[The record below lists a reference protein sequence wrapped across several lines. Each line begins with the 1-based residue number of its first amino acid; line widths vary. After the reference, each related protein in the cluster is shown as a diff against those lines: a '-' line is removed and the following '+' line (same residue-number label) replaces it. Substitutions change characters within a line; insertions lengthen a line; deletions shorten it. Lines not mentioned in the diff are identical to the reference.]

1 MKRVLV
7 VVCVG
12 LTIMAVSMMSG
23 CAGQKPVDDAA
34 YKGFFL
40 TGNEGAAKEPIKLG
54 EAVYTGSNVGGNEG
68 STRPGVSLGEAVY
81 TGSTVGGNE
90 GSTRPGIK

>member
-40 TGNEGAAKEPIKLG
+40 TGSEGAAKEAINLG
-54 EAVYTGSNVGGNEG
+54 GAVYTGDNVTGTEG
-68 STRPGVSLGEAVY
+68 STRPGISLGGAVY
-81 TGSTVGGNE
+81 AGDNVTGTE